1 VSYFTH
7 RCLDSRFRAD
17 SLYAGCASDDASK
30 LCRLRPPLIDPANS
44 GIAGINAS
52 PGDLA
57 TVFDAML
64 ERTSGCAK
72 RSARCGLQAGVG
84 RAPSDH
90 LVGVG
95 AMQRPLRQRPGSA
108 GSRAE
113 DGGLVAIANANC
125 IQILVKESRTRPS
138 APWSRQE

>member
-64 ERTSGCAK
+64 ERTTRLCE
-72 RSARCGLQAGVG
+72 RSARCG
-84 RAPSDH
+84 PS
-90 LVGVG
+90 LEQIECL
-95 AMQRPLRQRPGSA
+95 AS
-108 GSRAE
+108 E
-113 DGGLVAIANANC
+113 TVAIGEKICEPDERKAFA
-125 IQILVKESRTRPS
+125 ESC
-138 APWSRQE
+138 